1 MQSLLAQSPLFV
13 HRELSHAF
21 NRRAWSPSPAVSSIV
36 TPQPS
41 FTISNNKLELPLSIG
56 PHAFSDGL
64 ISTCA
69 SCRYPCHAR
78 EGTCEAHDHLLRW
91 REDDY
96 LKPDGFDAAGA
107 INPTAGIDIAAV
119 SLGGRANGRWKSA
132 NQDAF
137 LLHPMG
143 ASHIGNESSFLIGVF
158 DGHGRLGHEVAQRA
172 RESFAGSAGSTPL
185 PGPHADEDEHE
196 NWLARCFSTAAD
208 VVDCADA
215 DYSRSGAAAVV
226 CAVQPGRITAAWAGD
241 SRAVLGMHA
250 GFGDASTGGRLLRAV
265 IPLTKD
271 HKPDPVKCPKEA
283 ERILASGGRVDRLA
297 TDRQGNPVGP
307 FRVFLP
313 DAWTPGLALS
323 RAFGD
328 HIAREIGIV
337 PTPDLYSMPLP
348 SISNLAPTVS
358 NLAHPSNLST
368 SLSNCKPRCGSGSA
382 VHAIAGGTRFTE
394 GQAGTEASYHTHHE
408 NHHVLIVASDG
419 LWEWMDSE
427 EAVSIAWQYPS
438 AQAAAE
444 ALTEMAQREWAV
456 RYRGR
461 TCDDITVAVAFL
473 PTS

>member
-1 MQSLLAQSPLFV
+1 M
-13 HRELSHAF
+13 
-21 NRRAWSPSPAVSSIV
+21 
-36 TPQPS
+36 
-41 FTISNNKLELPLSIG
+41 
-56 PHAFSDGL
+56 
-64 ISTCA
+64 
-69 SCRYPCHAR
+69 
-78 EGTCEAHDHLLRW
+78 
-91 REDDY
+91 
-96 LKPDGFDAAGA
+96 
-107 INPTAGIDIAAV
+107 
-119 SLGGRANGRWKSA
+119 
-132 NQDAF
+132 
-137 LLHPMG
+137 LHPMG
-143 ASHIGNESSFLIGVF
+143 ASHTDNESSFLIGVF
-158 DGHGRLGHEVAQRA
+158 DGHGRLGHEVARRA
-172 RESFAGSAGSTPL
+172 REAIAGIAGSTPL
-185 PGPHADEDEHE
+185 PAPHADEDEHE

-208 VVDCADA
+208 AVDCADA

-241 SRAVLGMHA
+241 SRAVLGLHA
-250 GFGDASTGGRLLRAV
+250 GFGDASNGGRAVRAV
-265 IPLTKD
+265 IPLTRD
-271 HKPDPVKCPKEA
+271 HKPDPVKCPREA

-297 TDRQGNPVGP
+297 TDREGNPVGP

-348 SISNLAPTVS
+348 SIAHLAPTVS

-368 SLSNCKPRCGSGSA
+368 ASLNNNCKPRCGGG
-382 VHAIAGGTRFTE
+382 IAHVGATTFPE
-394 GQAGTEASYHTHHE
+394 AGYKAAAEAHHHSHHQHQHE
-408 NHHVLIVASDG
+408 HHHVLIVASDG

-427 EAVSIAWQYPS
+427 EAVSIAWQYPT